1 MKKLGNVFILGDSYS
16 TFEGAIEKECWLWYY
31 KEPQNDT
38 DVCKAEL
45 TWWMQLLKHTDS
57 NLVRNSSFSGTTICH
72 TGWDNADWSEKF
84 SFCARIRNMVNE
96 GYFKEN
102 HIDTFIIF
110 GGTNDSWCGSPL
122 GEINYGEKTEEKLFS
137 FMPAYC
143 YLIETVKAN
152 CPNTKIVTIVN
163 TDLKPEIV
171 GCFKEVSAHFGTE
184 LIELHDIEKQS
195 GHPNIKGM
203 KQIFEQILEAI

>member
-38 DVCKAEL
+38 DVCKAEQ

-57 NLVRNSSFSGTTICH
+57 NLVRNSSFSGTKICH
-72 TGWDNADWSEKF
+72 TGWGNADWSEKF

-122 GEINYGEKTEEKLFS
+122 GEINYGEKTEEELFS

-152 CPNTKIVTIVN
+152 CPNAKIVTVVN